1 MVEYINKAPDTDF
14 VNLVEDDDFKR
25 DLVRFFSGGRYKYTK
40 DEMREIGFD
49 GLTKEFVEHMRAQ
62 SWNEVTAVRDLNYVK
77 NKDFSQKGKDAFGRL
92 VSAWDNSEQVGSTWG
107 DAIGDFSEAI
117 ITAPSTYIG
126 LGSFGIGKLG
136 AKAGSKAVQLA
147 VRAGLKEATKKGVAK
162 TGARRSVLAEAKREA
177 AIGFGTG
184 VGVGG
189 IQAGAQGET
198 REEVVTA
205 ASGAADQDFEYT
217 TKDLIYDS
225 VIGGVAEGTLGA
237 ASGFLS
243 GALGRGRQNKIDDI
257 LSERG
262 KAFAQE
268 AEEAAERSLGTIDG
282 ATAAQK
288 KAAQT
293 IVSDLDEILSARAGV
308 KGAKLKGKLDPERVR
323 KGQAILA
330 SMTDP
335 KANPE
340 FSSGLSANTMRGV
353 AAASVDL
360 MREFKLDTQG
370 GDLRITEAVANALQ
384 EEGSER
390 VFNIL
395 DTVKKK
401 YGLSK
406 EEFSLIYL
414 AETSRAGQILG
425 FQSAIKRGGEIREG
439 ALPIDVLFAK
449 GSSSISGVDA
459 KEISAAAVRN
469 KKVGPVYGFFQDL
482 DTLRVSLMT
491 SQPATTAR
499 NVMST
504 GILMG
509 ADMSDQ
515 VFKAIFK
522 GISGDTTAIKNII
535 PNTSAIL
542 RGMTVN
548 KTEAQLLKQIMLDEL
563 PEESK
568 RLYSEAMRL
577 EIGMESNSVLAKVGR
592 AANFANTLTDTA
604 LKESIFYG
612 DLDRQFRAQGLS
624 MTDWLRSNTKL
635 DDLPD
640 GISVEA
646 ATKEANSM
654 TMQDTFRDSDSAVGT
669 VTKALVRLNRKVP
682 FLVSTAA
689 GVPFPRYLGNHIQ
702 KMSEYTP
709 LLGEALHRAKI
720 TQGQGDTPSL
730 TSILDPRTWDATRS
744 ARQATGAMM
753 LWGGYE
759 LANQRQGEVDYG
771 SIKNTM
777 IQEFGDD
784 ADLKPL
790 LGATMLHMYIG
801 DQIWRLENNLPT
813 SYEDGE
819 QFKNDM
825 ADVLGGIPEFSF
837 DLGLATGPIL
847 AMLTEGGDAATE
859 TARRQFG
866 DFIATYT
873 MNPVTALTKDII
885 GQIEPD
891 QGGSPYTKD
900 LAEGMDVSM
909 IGAGT
914 PSEEMK
920 NRALRF
926 APDLLFVQYTQS
938 FNGETDLN
946 YYDFDN
952 PVARGKIDPGL
963 KQLTGVAGKPPAT
976 SLQKEMSRYN
986 LKNYQLYTNRTA
998 NTANVDLVLRHR
1010 LAKTMYK
1017 DFEDWKANA
1026 IASPRYGEKTY
1037 NEIAEDSSIDNADK
1051 KAILE
1056 GWIKDRIS
1064 YEKEQ
1069 VESMFESFVAESP
1082 IKARGFIRNNY
1093 TFYAKRGEGRRNLD
1107 TAAQMING
1115 TSAEEY
1121 LSGSESVQDELER
1134 RMKLLA
1140 SVPNIADIK

>member
-1 MVEYINKAPDTDF
+1 MAGYIDKAPDTNF
-14 VNLVEDDDFKR
+14 VDLVEDDDFKR

-40 DEMREIGFD
+40 DQMREIGFE

-62 SWNEVTAVRDLNYVK
+62 SWNEVTAVKDLNYVK

-92 VSAWDNSEQVGSTWG
+92 LQAWDNTEQVGSTWG
-107 DAIGDFSEAI
+107 DAIGDFSEAVL
-117 ITAPSTYIG
+117 TAPSTYLG
-126 LGSFGIGKLG
+126 LGSFGLTKLG
-136 AKAGSKAVQLA
+136 AKAGAKATQLA
-147 VRAGLKEATKKGVAK
+147 VRAGLKEATQKNVVK
-162 TGARRSVLAEAKREA
+162 TGVKRSVLNEAKKEA

-184 VGVGG
+184 ITVGG

-198 REEVVTA
+198 REEVIE
-205 ASGAADQDFEYT
+205 DFEYT
-217 TKDLIYDS
+217 GRDLIYDS
-225 VIGGVAEGTLGA
+225 LIGGVTEGAVGGA
-237 ASGFLS
+237 GGYLS
-243 GALGRGRQNKIDDI
+243 GVLGRGRQNKIDDI
-257 LSERG
+257 LKERG
-262 KAFAQE
+262 KVFAEE
-268 AEEAAERSLGTIDG
+268 AEKAAERSLGTISG
-282 ATAAQK
+282 ASPAQK

-293 IVSDLDEILSARAGV
+293 IIADLDDILSARAGV
-308 KGAKLKGKLDPERVR
+308 KGAKLKGRLDPERVS

-340 FSSGLSANTMRGV
+340 FSSGLSAHTLRGI

-360 MREFKLDTQG
+360 MNEFKLDTQG
-370 GDLRITEAVANALQ
+370 GEIRITEAIANAMQ
-384 EEGSER
+384 GEGSER

-395 DTVKKK
+395 NTVKDK

-406 EEFSLIYL
+406 EEFSLIYM
-414 AETSRAGQILG
+414 AEVSRAGQTLG
-425 FQSAIKRGGEIREG
+425 FQSAIKRGGEIRRT
-439 ALPIDVLFAK
+439 ATPIDVLFAK
-449 GSSSISGVDA
+449 GASSISGVDA
-459 KEISAAAVRN
+459 KEISAAAIRN
-469 KKVGPVYGFFQDL
+469 ETTGAIYGFFQDL
-482 DTLRVSLMT
+482 DTLRVSFMT

-515 VFKAIFK
+515 VFKAIFQGMK
-522 GISGDTTAIKNII
+522 GDTTGIKNII

-542 RGMTVN
+542 RGMTMN
-548 KTEAQLLKQIMLDEL
+548 KTEAQLLRQIMLDEM
-563 PEESK
+563 PEESR

-577 EIGMESNSVLAKVGR
+577 EIGMESNSILAKAGR

-604 LKESIFYG
+604 LKEAIFYG
-612 DLDRQFRAQGLS
+612 ALDRQFRDQGLS

-635 DDLPD
+635 DNLPD
-640 GISVEA
+640 GISIDA

-654 TMQDTFRDSDSAVGT
+654 TMQDTFRDADSLVGT
-669 VTKALVRLNRKVP
+669 TTRSLVRLNRKVP
-682 FLVSTAA
+682 FLVSTFA

-702 KMSEYTP
+702 KMSEYAP
-709 LLGEALHRAKI
+709 LFGEALHQAKI
-720 TQGQGDTPSL
+720 TQGPEDA
-730 TSILDPRTWDATRS
+730 ATRY

-771 SIKNTM
+771 SVKNTL
-777 IQEFGDD
+777 IQEIGDD

-790 LGATMLHMYIG
+790 LGATMLHMYVG
-801 DQIWRLENNLPT
+801 DQLWRKQNNLPM
-813 SYEDGE
+813 SIDDAE
-819 QFKNDM
+819 QFKRDM

-847 AMLTEGGDAATE
+847 AMLTEGNDAAVE
-859 TARRQFG
+859 QARRQFG
-866 DFIATYT
+866 DFLATYT
-873 MNPVTALTKDII
+873 MPGAIARDVV
-885 GQIEPD
+885 GQMSYD
-891 QGGSPYTKD
+891 QAGAPYTRD
-900 LAEGMDVSM
+900 LAEGTDVSL
-909 IGAGT
+909 IGAGE

-926 APDLLFVQYTQS
+926 APDLLFLQYTQS
-938 FNGETDLN
+938 FNGETDLS

-963 KQLTGVAGKPPAT
+963 KQITGITGEPPTTA
-976 SLQKEMSRYN
+976 LQREMSKYN
-986 LKNYQLYTNRTA
+986 LKNYQLYTNTTA
-998 NTANVDLVLRHR
+998 KTANVDLVLRHR

-1017 DFEDWKANA
+1017 DFEDWKKNA
-1026 IASPRYGEKTY
+1026 PASTRYGEMTY
-1037 NEIAEDSSIDNADK
+1037 NEISEDSSIDNADK

-1056 GWIKDRIS
+1056 GWIKGRIS
-1064 YEKEQ
+1064 EEKQ
-1069 VESMFESFVAESP
+1069 NVEDMFDSFVAENP

-1093 TFYAKRGEGRRNLD
+1093 TVYARSKDGRRNLD

-1115 TSAEEY
+1115 SSAEEY
-1121 LSGSESVQDELER
+1121 LAGSETVQDEIER

-1140 SVPNIADIK
+1140 TVPNIAPLN

>member
-77 NKDFSQKGKDAFGRL
+77 NKDFSQTGKDAFGRL

-198 REEVVTA
+198 REEVVTV

-237 ASGFLS
+237 AGGLLS
-243 GALGRGRQNKIDDI
+243 GVLGRGRQNKIDDI

-268 AEEAAERSLGTIDG
+268 AEEAAQRSLGTIDG

-308 KGAKLKGKLDPERVR
+308 KGAKLKDKLDPERVR

-425 FQSAIKRGGEIREG
+425 FQSAIKRGGKIREG

-469 KKVGPVYGFFQDL
+469 KKVGLVYGIFQDL

-522 GISGDTTAIKNII
+522 GIAGDTTAIKNII

-542 RGMTVN
+542 RGMTLN

-702 KMSEYTP
+702 KMSEYAP
-709 LLGEALHRAKI
+709 LFGEALHRAKI
-720 TQGQGDTPSL
+720 TQGPEDK
-730 TSILDPRTWDATRS
+730 ATRY
-744 ARQATGAMM
+744 AKQATGAMM

-759 LANQRQGEVDYG
+759 LAKQRQGEVDYG

-801 DQIWRLENNLPT
+801 DQIWRSENNLPT
-813 SYEDGE
+813 SFEDSE
-819 QFKNDM
+819 QLKKDM

-837 DLGLATGPIL
+837 DLGIPVDIATALRDGEITPDL
-847 AMLTEGGDAATE
+847 
-859 TARRQFG
+859 RRRVG
-866 DFIATYT
+866 DFLATYT
-873 MNPVTALTKDII
+873 MNPATALTKDII

-976 SLQKEMSRYN
+976 SLQKEMSKYN

-1093 TFYAKRGEGRRNLD
+1093 TFYAKRDEGRRNLD

>member
-1 MVEYINKAPDTDF
+1 MAGYIDKAPDTNF
-14 VNLVEDDDFKR
+14 VDLVEDDDFKR

-40 DEMREIGFD
+40 DQMREIGFE

-62 SWNEVTAVRDLNYVK
+62 SWNEVTAVKDLNYVK

-92 VSAWDNSEQVGSTWG
+92 IQAWDNSEQVGSTWG

-117 ITAPSTYIG
+117 ITAPSTWFG
-126 LGSFGIGKLG
+126 LGSFGITKLG
-136 AKAGSKAVQLA
+136 AKAGSKATQLL
-147 VRAGLKEATKKGVAK
+147 VRTGLKEATQKNVAK
-162 TGARRSVLAEAKREA
+162 TGAKRSVLNEAKKEA

-184 VGVGG
+184 ITVGG
-189 IQAGAQGET
+189 VQAGAEGET
-198 REEVVTA
+198 REEVIE
-205 ASGAADQDFEYT
+205 DFEYT
-217 TKDLIYDS
+217 GKDLLYDS
-225 VIGGVAEGTLGA
+225 LIGGITEGTIGGA
-237 ASGFLS
+237 GGYLS
-243 GALGRGRQNKIDDI
+243 GVLGRGRQNKIDDI
-257 LSERG
+257 LKERG
-262 KAFAQE
+262 KVFTEE
-268 AEEAAERSLGTIDG
+268 AEKAAQRSLGTISG
-282 ATAAQK
+282 ASPAQK

-293 IVSDLDEILSARAGV
+293 IIADLDDILSARAGV
-308 KGAKLKGKLDPERVR
+308 KGAKLKGRLDPERVR

-330 SMTDP
+330 AMTDP

-340 FSSGLSANTMRGV
+340 FSSGLSAHTLRGI

-360 MREFKLDTQG
+360 MNEFKLDTQG
-370 GDLRITEAVANALQ
+370 GEIRITEAIANAMQ
-384 EEGSER
+384 GEGSER

-395 DTVKKK
+395 NTVKNK
-401 YGLSK
+401 YGLTK
-406 EEFSLIYL
+406 EEFSLIYM
-414 AETSRAGQILG
+414 AEVSRAGQTLG
-425 FQSAIKRGGEIREG
+425 FQSAIKRGGELRRT
-439 ALPIDVLFAK
+439 ATPIDVLFAK
-449 GSSSISGVDA
+449 GASSISGVDA
-459 KEISAAAVRN
+459 KEISAAAIRN
-469 KKVGPVYGFFQDL
+469 ETTGAIYGFFQDL

-515 VFKAIFK
+515 VFKAIFQGMK
-522 GISGDTTAIKNII
+522 GDTTGIKNII

-542 RGMTVN
+542 RGMTMN
-548 KTEAQLLKQIMLDEL
+548 KTEAQLLRQIMLDEM

-577 EIGMESNSVLAKVGR
+577 EIGMESNSILAKVGR

-604 LKESIFYG
+604 LKEAIFYG
-612 DLDRQFRAQGLS
+612 ALDRQFRDQGLS

-635 DDLPD
+635 DELPD
-640 GISVEA
+640 GISLDA

-654 TMQDTFRDSDSAVGT
+654 TMQDTFRDADSLVGT
-669 VTKALVRLNRKVP
+669 TTRSLVRLNRKVP
-682 FLVSTAA
+682 FLVSTLA

-702 KMSEYTP
+702 KMSEYAP
-709 LLGEALHRAKI
+709 LFGEALHRAKI
-720 TQGQGDTPSL
+720 TQGPGDTPSL
-730 TSILDPRTWDATRS
+730 RSILDPTTWDATRS

-771 SIKNTM
+771 SVKNTL
-777 IQEFGDD
+777 IQEIGDD

-790 LGATMLHMYIG
+790 LGATMLHMYVG
-801 DQIWRLENNLPT
+801 DQIWRKQNNLPA
-813 SYEDGE
+813 SYEDAE
-819 QFKNDM
+819 QFRKDM

-837 DLGLATGPIL
+837 DLGLATGPVY
-847 AMLTEGGDAATE
+847 AAFFE
-859 TARRQFG
+859 EDGASVEKFRRQIG

-873 MNPVTALTKDII
+873 MPGAIARDVI
-885 GQIEPD
+885 GQASYD
-891 QGGSPYTKD
+891 QAGAPYTRD
-900 LAEGMDVSM
+900 LAEGTDVSL
-909 IGAGT
+909 IGAGE

-926 APDLLFVQYTQS
+926 APDLLFLQYTQS
-938 FNGETDLN
+938 FNGETDLS

-963 KQLTGVAGKPPAT
+963 KQITGITGEPPTTA
-976 SLQKEMSRYN
+976 LQREMSKYN
-986 LKNYQLYTNRTA
+986 LKNYQLYTNTTA
-998 NTANVDLVLRHR
+998 KTANVDLVLRHR

-1017 DFEDWKANA
+1017 DFEEWKKNA
-1026 IASPRYGEKTY
+1026 PASTRYGEMTY
-1037 NEIAEDSSIDNADK
+1037 NEISEDPSIDNADK

-1056 GWIKDRIS
+1056 GWIKGRIS
-1064 YEKEQ
+1064 AEKEQ
-1069 VESMFESFVAESP
+1069 VETMFESFVAENP

-1093 TFYAKRGEGRRNLD
+1093 TVYARSKDGRRNLD

-1115 TSAEEY
+1115 SSAEEY
-1121 LSGSESVQDELER
+1121 LAGSETVQDEIER

-1140 SVPNIADIK
+1140 TVPNIAPLN

>member
-1 MVEYINKAPDTDF
+1 MAGYIDKAPDTNF
-14 VNLVEDDDFKR
+14 VDLVEDDDFKR

-40 DEMREIGFD
+40 DQMREIGFE

-62 SWNEVTAVRDLNYVK
+62 SWNEVTAVKDLNYVK

-92 VSAWDNSEQVGSTWG
+92 IQAWDNTEQVGSTWG
-107 DAIGDFSEAI
+107 DAIGDFSEAVL
-117 ITAPSTYIG
+117 TAPSTYLG
-126 LGSFGIGKLG
+126 LGSFGITKLG
-136 AKAGSKAVQLA
+136 AKAGAKATQLA
-147 VRAGLKEATKKGVAK
+147 VRAGLKEATKKNVTKSAVK
-162 TGARRSVLAEAKREA
+162 RSVLNEAKKEA

-184 VGVGG
+184 VTVGG

-198 REEVVTA
+198 REEVIE
-205 ASGAADQDFEYT
+205 DFEYT
-217 TKDLIYDS
+217 GRDLLYDS
-225 VIGGVAEGTLGA
+225 LIGGVTEGAVGGA
-237 ASGFLS
+237 GGYLS
-243 GALGRGRQNKIDDI
+243 GVLGRGRQNKIDDI
-257 LSERG
+257 LKERG
-262 KAFAQE
+262 KVFAEE
-268 AEEAAERSLGTIDG
+268 AEKAAERSLGTISG
-282 ATAAQK
+282 ASPAQK

-293 IVSDLDEILSARAGV
+293 IIADLDDILSARAGV
-308 KGAKLKGKLDPERVR
+308 KGAKLKGRLDPERVR

-340 FSSGLSANTMRGV
+340 FSSGLSAHTLRGI

-360 MREFKLDTQG
+360 MNEFKLDTQG
-370 GDLRITEAVANALQ
+370 GEIRITEAIANAMQ
-384 EEGSER
+384 GEGSER

-395 DTVKKK
+395 NTVKNK
-401 YGLSK
+401 YGLTK
-406 EEFSLIYL
+406 EEFSLIYM
-414 AETSRAGQILG
+414 AEVSRAGQTLG
-425 FQSAIKRGGEIREG
+425 FQSAIKRGGEIRRT
-439 ALPIDVLFAK
+439 ATPIDVLFAK
-449 GSSSISGVDA
+449 GASSISGVDA
-459 KEISAAAVRN
+459 KEISAAAIRN
-469 KKVGPVYGFFQDL
+469 ETTGAIYGFFQDL

-515 VFKAIFK
+515 VFKAIFQ
-522 GISGDTTAIKNII
+522 GMAGDTTGIKNII

-542 RGMTVN
+542 RGMTMN
-548 KTEAQLLKQIMLDEL
+548 KTEAQLLRQIMLDEM
-563 PEESK
+563 PEESR

-577 EIGMESNSVLAKVGR
+577 EIGMESNSILAKAGR

-604 LKESIFYG
+604 LKEAIFYG
-612 DLDRQFRAQGLS
+612 ALDRQFREQGLS

-640 GISVEA
+640 GISIDA

-654 TMQDTFRDSDSAVGT
+654 TMQDTFRDADSLVGT
-669 VTKALVRLNRKVP
+669 TTRSLVRLNRKVP
-682 FLVSTAA
+682 FLVSTFA

-702 KMSEYTP
+702 KMSEYAP
-709 LLGEALHRAKI
+709 LLGEALHQAKI
-720 TQGQGDTPSL
+720 TQGPEDA
-730 TSILDPRTWDATRS
+730 ATRY

-771 SIKNTM
+771 SVKNTL
-777 IQEFGDD
+777 IQEIGDD

-801 DQIWRLENNLPT
+801 DQKWRYDNNLPM
-813 SYEDGE
+813 SIDNAE
-819 QFKNDM
+819 QFKRDM

-847 AMLTEGGDAATE
+847 AMLTEGNDAAVE
-859 TARRQFG
+859 QARRQFG
-866 DFIATYT
+866 DFLATYT
-873 MNPVTALTKDII
+873 MPGAIARDVI
-885 GQIEPD
+885 GQMSYD
-891 QGGSPYTKD
+891 QAGAPYTRD
-900 LAEGMDVSM
+900 LAEGTDVSLL
-909 IGAGT
+909 GAGE

-926 APDLLFVQYTQS
+926 APDLLFLQYTQS
-938 FNGETDLN
+938 FNGETDLS

-963 KQLTGVAGKPPAT
+963 KQITGITGEPPTTA
-976 SLQKEMSRYN
+976 LQREMSKYN
-986 LKNYQLYTNRTA
+986 LKNYQLYTNSTA
-998 NTANVDLVLRHR
+998 KTANVDLVLRHR

-1017 DFEDWKANA
+1017 DFEDWKKNSP
-1026 IASPRYGEKTY
+1026 ASTRYGEMTY
-1037 NEIAEDSSIDNADK
+1037 NEISEDPSIDNADK

-1056 GWIKDRIS
+1056 GWIKGRIS
-1064 YEKEQ
+1064 EEKQ
-1069 VESMFESFVAESP
+1069 NVEDMFDSFVAENP

-1093 TFYAKRGEGRRNLD
+1093 TVYARSKDGRRNLD

-1115 TSAEEY
+1115 SSAEEY
-1121 LSGSESVQDELER
+1121 LAGSETVQDEIER

-1140 SVPNIADIK
+1140 TVPNIAPLN

>member
-1 MVEYINKAPDTDF
+1 MAGYIDKAPDTNF
-14 VNLVEDDDFKR
+14 VDLVEDDDFKR

-40 DEMREIGFD
+40 DQMREIGFE

-62 SWNEVTAVRDLNYVK
+62 SWNEVTAVKDLNYVK

-92 VSAWDNSEQVGSTWG
+92 IQAWDNTEQVGSTWG

-117 ITAPSTYIG
+117 ITAPSTYLG
-126 LGSFGIGKLG
+126 LGSFGLTKLG
-136 AKAGSKAVQLA
+136 AKAGAKATQLA
-147 VRAGLKEATKKGVAK
+147 VRAGLKEATQKNVVK
-162 TGARRSVLAEAKREA
+162 TGVKRSVLNEAKKEA

-184 VGVGG
+184 ITVGG
-189 IQAGAQGET
+189 VQAGAQGET
-198 REEVVTA
+198 REEVIE
-205 ASGAADQDFEYT
+205 DFEYT
-217 TKDLIYDS
+217 GRDLLYDS
-225 VIGGVAEGTLGA
+225 LIGGVTEGAVGGA
-237 ASGFLS
+237 GGYLS
-243 GALGRGRQNKIDDI
+243 GVLGRGRQNKIDDI
-257 LSERG
+257 LKERG
-262 KAFAQE
+262 KVF
-268 AEEAAERSLGTIDG
+268 AEEAEKAAQRSLGTISG
-282 ATAAQK
+282 ASPAQK

-293 IVSDLDEILSARAGV
+293 IIADLDDILSARAGV
-308 KGAKLKGKLDPERVR
+308 KGAKLKGRLDPERVR

-340 FSSGLSANTMRGV
+340 FSSGLSAHTLRGI

-360 MREFKLDTQG
+360 MNEFKLDTQG
-370 GDLRITEAVANALQ
+370 GDIRITEAIANAMQ
-384 EEGSER
+384 GEGSER

-395 DTVKKK
+395 NTVKNK
-401 YGLSK
+401 YGLTK
-406 EEFSLIYL
+406 EEFSLIYM
-414 AETSRAGQILG
+414 AEVSRAGQTLG
-425 FQSAIKRGGEIREG
+425 FQSAIKRGGELRRS
-439 ALPIDVLFAK
+439 ATPIDVLFAK
-449 GSSSISGVDA
+449 GASSISGVDA
-459 KEISAAAVRN
+459 KEIAAAATRN
-469 KKVGPVYGFFQDL
+469 ETTGAIYGFFQDL

-515 VFKAIFK
+515 VFKAIFQGMK
-522 GISGDTTAIKNII
+522 GDTTGIKNII

-542 RGMTVN
+542 RGMTMN
-548 KTEAQLLKQIMLDEL
+548 KTEAQLLRQIMLDEM

-577 EIGMESNSVLAKVGR
+577 EIGMESNSILAKVGR

-604 LKESIFYG
+604 LKEAIFYG
-612 DLDRQFRAQGLS
+612 ALDRQFRDQGLS
-624 MTDWLRSNTKL
+624 MADWLRSNTKL
-635 DDLPD
+635 DELPD
-640 GISVEA
+640 GISIDA

-654 TMQDTFRDSDSAVGT
+654 TMQDTFRDADSLVGT
-669 VTKALVRLNRKVP
+669 TTRSLVRLNRKVP
-682 FLVSTAA
+682 FLVSTLA

-702 KMSEYTP
+702 KMSEYAP
-709 LLGEALHRAKI
+709 LLGEALHQAKI
-720 TQGQGDTPSL
+720 TQGPEDA
-730 TSILDPRTWDATRS
+730 ATRY

-771 SIKNTM
+771 SVKNTL
-777 IQEFGDD
+777 IQEIGDD

-801 DQIWRLENNLPT
+801 DQKWRYDNNLPM
-813 SYEDGE
+813 SIDNAE
-819 QFKNDM
+819 QFKRDM

-847 AMLTEGGDAATE
+847 AMLTEGNDAAVE
-859 TARRQFG
+859 QARRQFG
-866 DFIATYT
+866 DFLATYT
-873 MNPVTALTKDII
+873 MPGAIARDVI
-885 GQIEPD
+885 GQASYD
-891 QGGSPYTKD
+891 QAGAPYTRD
-900 LAEGMDVSM
+900 LAEGTDVSLL
-909 IGAGT
+909 GAGE

-926 APDLLFVQYTQS
+926 APDLLFLQYTQS
-938 FNGETDLN
+938 FNGETDLS

-963 KQLTGVAGKPPAT
+963 KQITGITGEPPTTA
-976 SLQKEMSRYN
+976 LQREMSKYN
-986 LKNYQLYTNRTA
+986 LKNYQLYTNTTA
-998 NTANVDLVLRHR
+998 KTANVDLVLRHR

-1017 DFEDWKANA
+1017 DFEEWKANA
-1026 IASPRYGEKTY
+1026 PASPRYGEMTY
-1037 NEIAEDSSIDNADK
+1037 NEISEDTSIDNADK

-1056 GWIKDRIS
+1056 GWIKGRIS
-1064 YEKEQ
+1064 AEKEQ
-1069 VESMFESFVAESP
+1069 VETMFESFVAENP

-1093 TFYAKRGEGRRNLD
+1093 TVYARSKDGRRNLD

-1115 TSAEEY
+1115 SSAEEY
-1121 LSGSESVQDELER
+1121 LAGSETVQDEIER

-1140 SVPNIADIK
+1140 TVPNITPLN